1 MTEVDELTGTEGG
14 IWRVWTQGSSYVMD
28 LDQMTV
34 TRHPGPNSGR
44 SINDTTRP
52 IRNLATCRVGRSG
65 YWTMHAGGG
74 VLDEIDLYWQVTTE
88 IRKIERI
95 DGPDEAAASP
105 RDERTTRPPDGTSP

>member
-28 LDQMTV
+28 LEQMTV

-52 IRNLATCRVGRSG
+52 IRNLTTCRVGSSG
-65 YWTMHAGGG
+65 YWTMHAGGD

-95 DGPDEAAASP
+95 DTPDEPITP
-105 RDERTTRPPDGTSP
+105 RTARTTTPTKGTHP